1 MLWFLAPCSNLP
13 KLIAFKQSISRYD
26 ISFDDLIAKAFG
38 EGNLS
43 EDILEKWINECKID
57 NEMTE
62 GQVDYN
68 KLLHKMSKQKK
79 KKPEGYLYKEM
90 WVVLREYVICGGRN
104 FNNFS
109 NIINVLAQTTIN
121 FCNFYD
127 KFVVL

>member
-1 MLWFLAPCSNLP
+1 MMLWFLAPCSNLP

-90 WVVLREYVICGGRN
+90 WVALRECVIGC
-104 FNNFS
+104 
-109 NIINVLAQTTIN
+109 L
-121 FCNFYD
+121 
-127 KFVVL
+127 